1 MPGHWVDSPEEET
14 EAKEGQ
20 DTEEEEEDMADED
33 ASTGSDTSRR
43 SNSYSYVL
51 QKLRTISTL

>member
-1 MPGHWVDSPEEET
+1 MPGHWVDSPEVEK

-20 DTEEEEEDMADED
+20 DTEEEEEDIGED

-43 SNSYSYVL
+43 S
-51 QKLRTISTL
+51 TLTFSWEACEKKSV